1 MHIDYGTAKSVVRRF
16 CAGLALAAA
25 FALPASALAAATIL
39 GVENVSMPLNGEYYT
54 AGEQILIDA
63 YVDGMIT
70 DVSNVSSIKAS
81 FAGIL
86 PTGRTATC
94 TGADIDGDV
103 LHFSYTVQAG
113 DYSDGATWAGGT
125 LGTGSVNTD
134 NGALASLDCI
144 DSMIGGEPIAIRT
157 FFLKNVRTNEQATEL
172 TLDSLVVGKS
182 LSDIRIVNAG
192 GSLSSDVEFSVI
204 ALQDNDEFDQ
214 DALDAAG
221 IKILSGAQY
230 KSLSA
235 ITAQG
240 EGGPVDLLFDYYN
253 NGRLTL
259 HIENIIENIPL
270 ITKVEATSKEYTTP
284 GKQITITVTFSEKV
298 KITRGS
304 PRLLLNVENADA
316 AGDAY
321 ATCTATAGNT
331 ASTTL
336 KFTYTTRPG
345 DFIGDLDVVEFDLN
359 GADMQTSGN
368 VPLSDATFASL
379 PIEDAEGS
387 LASTSNVKIQTLF
400 IDDAGAKVSEVTK
413 TMREENISTF
423 IVTRGGDISA
433 AQQINVYFNSD
444 YVSVNGTLK
453 TSPQRIVIP
462 AGASDAEFTVE
473 AVQQG
478 SGDNTLIRIHP
489 IDYPDDQS
497 GDCVIKLTINPGD
510 PAKILLSGTS
520 NIAGESDS
528 NDDKYPVTVRLSRAP
543 RERTTVKVVSA
554 DPTGLP
560 ITEVE
565 SVAGASL
572 GVDGSAT
579 FVFEVGQSG
588 AGVESDPA
596 RVFYVVP
603 KDGKNGSVMFT
614 ATAAGGTY
622 IMAQHQIFVANSD
635 PWFTSPAVAEDGTFT
650 RTATAGFPTVI
661 TWAGADVAADR
672 KSLKAD
678 IEVDGRKVAEDI
690 ACSATGS
697 GSFEYTFPTANENG
711 STVAITIKDKDGGFV
726 SIVGI
731 YIVAAPFQ
739 ADIFE
744 SKMKFAGETGHNPYK
759 SLPGLGRGTID
770 DSEATTTRILDD
782 ENCDWHILY
791 PPFGEKGGSFTFFA
805 TPETFVYPVGS
816 TTNLDSFFYAWYD
829 IDSLELITVPL
840 SSSKKR
846 TYKVEGNA
854 TSLSVAGI
862 FSREHYPEDGCGDID
877 FDGLPDA
884 WEDLYFSTF
893 AAEGEYPFE
902 IVTGDF
908 GAQGNLDNDFL
919 PAGAF
924 TGPDGGIVYPLQG
937 SYAPNGI
944 AFANIYEVRGIH
956 HGLNMRKEATDV
968 VGTETHALI
977 EVALYPEGGTY
988 PVDVTSVTTNEVA
1001 LTDLP
1006 EGIAAIGDTTETP
1019 EDGVVTKLTYVEDVE
1034 ITLYQAE
1041 TCLPIDEPHKG
1052 KYDEDG
1058 NFVEDDD
1065 RDFYGT
1071 DPTNPDSDGDGLLDG
1086 YEYYWWRVATEAIEG
1101 TLKNADFQAYDP
1113 TKVVEGK
1120 PINPADILKVF
1131 HPLVPTATDGMYA
1144 DIDGDGLSNYE
1155 EMLLGTNPCH
1165 WDTDGDGMND
1175 GWEVMWGLN
1184 PMSYGDK
1191 SDAGGNPDGD
1201 FMAAVGDSMTKLT
1214 HRHSDVY
1221 KSFGFDPRTA
1231 WIWEYKDRN
1240 RHFAGSDPY
1249 VYAPNTMPFTNY
1261 EEHYLGRWCIDKGIV
1276 DAVEPMSKVYMT
1288 QPVPAQATSYMT
1300 HSGFSRDK
1308 VALNKTAFS
1317 TNGVSIA
1324 TSTNV
1329 AAVGSAQID
1338 IPPVATL
1345 FQTEIKTHGCDSD
1358 SDGMPDGWEL
1368 YCCCGPEYDP
1378 VDHELWPIGE
1388 ESSMDADFDCDFE
1401 GLPNLNECQSTE
1413 LCDYYAGLI
1422 GPLTNSASADVA
1434 SAMSA
1439 LCDKYAHRVDAT
1451 WYNKW
1456 WPTDPWN
1463 IDTDYDCVDDYT
1475 ESANFADFNLR
1486 YAEEMSLAELEKK
1499 FGGNTMLRG
1508 HVPGGGL
1515 NPNAADTDMD
1525 YIPDFWEYQY
1535 CGFNRD
1541 TRYEGGFIDQP
1552 GTYGD
1557 SVEGLVYGGGMDGTY
1572 FDSIS
1577 GYDEFS
1583 GEERNFDFDR
1593 DGLENYQ
1600 EYWVNGMYNIQYDKW
1615 YGVYAKHGCIA
1626 DYDSFEYDPGNI
1638 FATGQFGMVKALGV
1652 YWKPTDGGCI
1662 PVDLKPGSVTYDWSR
1677 YADDW
1682 QNEGLS
1688 GPRVDMAGNPMFPFT
1703 YMPPEPRPMI
1713 PFYAS
1718 SDPRLADTDADNMD
1732 DYYEMF
1738 HGLNPILSQT
1748 FDGVSLWSDPAVFGY
1763 DFRIS
1768 PWLSGMPNADPD
1780 QDDIPNWEEALS
1792 PNQPAPANHNTDPSP
1807 AWFTDISYPQSFV
1820 NLYYNMGSVMMY
1832 WAPEGLSPYT
1842 IFPDPQQM
1850 GGQMRP
1856 NYLFSFE
1863 MNEGYD
1869 TDNDNL
1875 SDKYEIAGVS
1885 GGVTD
1890 PQDTDRPVGRKALYL
1905 DGDAAARTRGI
1916 CAFGKNALRSWTIE
1930 AWVRPEQPATGKLQV
1945 ILERPCAWSDGS
1957 PTPNYSEVR
1966 RTFRLA
1972 LDEKGRPFVSFE
1984 TGGKNVVAEW
1994 AKAPEGDAL
2003 EANRWYHLAATMDG
2017 FAQKLSLY
2025 VDGRRVASKATAE
2038 IPYTGFTYSADNGAA
2053 SGIYSNP
2060 SWAPMVIGA
2069 SDSNPVSCVDGG
2081 YLYSNGGVYK
2091 LNSQPSLGDF
2101 FKGWVDE
2108 VRIWTGVRPGGEDAG
2123 DQRVAKWHW
2132 SSIKSDFDALKRYGS
2147 ADALASR
2154 EETVKQFQ
2162 RMVSE
2167 RYAAK
2172 AGSETT
2178 QSVSTN
2184 AMGQVTTN
2192 ATTVTSHIIAAAG
2205 LTIEQFYEVAS
2216 SFILLTGGEDAAIRI
2231 PPLLLCDYCFDN
2243 LPDPDYETVAPAKFD
2258 SVNGRPL
2265 DYSGQPWWR
2274 QAFDRSTVY
2283 RTYDDAPYC
2292 FPQYIENLVATQP
2305 LGSLSETREMDAEY
2319 HEINPEV
2326 AEIPIF
2332 KYRPDRVVNSKFW
2345 TRDQKGGID
2354 LDSLEP
2360 PLGYIVGAEGL
2371 YENSFPNT
2379 SNPYGLYYIT
2389 SNSAQTESH
2398 PTLMA
2403 QEVYDPVQAVMY
2415 NHLLPLRNARAD
2427 MSVQLWDDPAG
2438 DKIGVN
2444 ADSDGDGLPD
2454 YWELANGLDP
2464 FSSDQNG
2471 NGIRDDQDDFDGD
2484 GLSNWYEY
2492 LAGTDPCD
2500 STTVGIERDR
2510 YADID
2515 GDGLSALEELGLGTD
2530 PLNADTD
2537 DDGVPDGEEVAN
2549 GTDPC
2554 DSLSPFVA
2562 RYVHNDGEGYIAV
2575 SGQLAKRDVDGES
2588 LDRYGTRFD
2597 LSEWTVD
2604 CAVRLEAVGKSAV
2617 LVSRATE
2624 PYGYVNYELGVGAD
2638 GVPYVRFQNDVGVE
2652 YRVDG
2657 AKPLEVGQW
2666 AFVGGRFGT
2675 GKDGKR
2681 KLSLFVDGDALEQDV
2696 NLATCTSGDTQG
2708 DVRLAENLVGDI
2720 DEVRIWNCFMDDAD
2734 YADLCAKSLLI
2745 GGDKVSAGV
2754 LQCKT
2759 GGKAAKAAFTYDD
2772 DESLRLSSWTVMLW
2786 VKTTGSGTVITRDV
2800 GRLFDDR
2807 NYRLAIDKDGVVYAS
2822 YSIEDSWG
2830 VTGVATLT
2838 GDVAVND
2845 GNWHHLAFT
2854 ASSNGLDDHSGVA
2867 KLYIDGVLQV
2877 AASHLPL
2884 WQDVSWTVL
2893 GVVSPH
2899 DVLKSAGNLVVGA
2912 SFDGF
2917 VDEVQIYSV
2926 ALTEEQVSDRMGRKI
2941 DSTGSDGNNLVAY
2954 FDFDNSFVHYQSVR
2968 AENLAKP
2975 GTSGWVNNA
2984 AIQKSDTCP
2993 VSFKAI
2999 DIIAPKLAAY
3009 FPMEDGC
3016 AAEGDGVHAVEDFIH
3031 RCQGIADVKNVNNA
3045 LFAGSFSDVS
3055 HIDFA
3060 EYGDREAPFEGYYAI
3075 DSDADG
3081 IPDYYE
3087 LVWGMDS
3094 HNPDED
3100 GNGIPDAWDDFD
3112 HDGLNNLV
3120 ECFAGFDPYD
3130 PDTDHNGVF
3139 DYDDKPNGGL
3149 SYGEIYT
3156 DNDYV
3161 LDGWEALW
3169 DPAYASPYLYDEN
3182 NDRDLDGWD
3191 NWSEALVGTRL
3202 QDNTYNAPSS
3212 NTNEQSSAESS
3223 AEDKMDNFPMPAL
3236 STTINYVGDAIVGAK
3251 LVVHAYTSAEMNGW
3265 PDAVFV
3271 KDFSADRLDTWP
3283 MSVEIGKD
3291 DLVYGHLRQGMNW
3304 FYAWFEKD
3312 DSKIDSVNGGNWP
3325 TWTPGEP
3332 AAIADNQLKGIE
3344 IGWDRNEVS
3353 FHLVDEAKG
3362 FARLSFEQAPVDAT
3376 GAIAGFA
3383 ADKRDHEVVIKGNN
3397 GTVFTKTLQWP
3408 RVWLHEGDI
3417 VAGKT
3422 LNFGLGSGTISDK
3435 PNGYQVAVDGFS
3447 AGVVTNWYRR
3457 KLEAPVALAPIGQEV
3472 VFKSRPE
3479 FVFRLDPAATEF
3491 QMNIKKFDPNVSTWV
3506 PLYNERILAP
3516 GRDRFEDGVDLVTWK
3531 FPYSVGDLM
3540 PNGVVFDQGM
3550 EYKWTVTGYNPTGA
3564 AGTSP
3569 STEGVFWMAS
3579 ENQQAASPSMGAVTV
3594 KLAYPANWAFSTG
3607 KSYKTIIRLF
3617 RTKSFN
3623 GNCEAGIARDGLPN
3637 ATVYGLELDE
3647 DYYVMAFVDQNGNAV
3662 RDDWEPWGYYRDA
3675 ASASPFLPV
3684 AVKAAKFG
3692 VPNVCEIV
3700 IRDPDTDNDL
3710 LPDSWEYA
3718 THATQPPPENFL
3730 AAKGGEGDA
3739 AALAGKP
3746 LKSAALAVRFF
3757 GEYAGSDTDGDG
3769 IADASELFFGL
3780 DALSADSDG
3789 DGLADGD
3796 AIGLFG
3802 SAEAA
3807 KSGPTIKITGM
3818 EVAADG
3824 SVTVQW
3830 DWDGVPEVDE
3840 GTSKGTMAAKTVTY
3854 EIQSTDSLANP
3865 NWKTVK
3871 VVTECGAVKTEE
3883 TFGQEASTTGAK
3895 FFRVILKSVE

>member
-908 GAQGNLDNDFL
+908 GAQGNPDNDFL

-1184 PMSYGDK
+1184 PMSYGDQ

-1201 FMAAVGDSMTKLT
+1201 FMAAVGDSMTNLAY
-1214 HRHSDVY
+1214 RHSDVY
-1221 KSFGFDPRTA
+1221 KHFGFDPRTA

-1261 EEHYLGRWCIDKGIV
+1261 EEHYLGRWCIDKGII

-1288 QPVPAQATSYMT
+1288 QPVPAMATSYMT

-1345 FQTEIKTHGCDSD
+1345 FQTAIKTHGCDSD

-1388 ESSMDADFDCDFE
+1388 TSNMDADFDCDFE

-1413 LCDYYAGLI
+1413 LCDYYAGII
-1422 GPLTNSASADVA
+1422 GSCTNSASADVA
-1434 SAMSA
+1434 SAMAA

-1486 YAEEMSLAELEKK
+1486 YAEEMSLADLEKK

-1662 PVDLKPGSVTYDWSR
+1662 PVDLEPGSVTYDWSR

-1832 WAPEGLSPYT
+1832 WAPEGQSPYT

-2172 AGSETT
+2172 AGSETS

-2192 ATTVTSHIIAAAG
+2192 ATTVTSHFIAAAG
-2205 LTIEQFYEVAS
+2205 LTIEQFYETAS
-2216 SFILLTGGEDAAIRI
+2216 SFILLSGGEDAAIRI

-2319 HEINPEV
+2319 NEINPEA

-2345 TRDQKGGID
+2345 TRDQKGGVD
-2354 LDSLEP
+2354 LDSLVP
-2360 PLGYIVGAEGL
+2360 QLGYIGGVEGL

-2379 SNPYGLYYIT
+2379 ANPYGLYYIT

-2398 PTLMA
+2398 PTLMN

-2484 GLSNWYEY
+2484 GLSNIAEF
-2492 LAGTDPCD
+2492 LAGTNPMDA
-2500 STTVGIERDR
+2500 TTR
-2510 YADID
+2510 
-2515 GDGLSALEELGLGTD
+2515 
-2530 PLNADTD
+2530 
-2537 DDGVPDGEEVAN
+2537 DDGVN
-2549 GTDPC
+2549 
-2554 DSLSPFVA
+2554 
-2562 RYVHNDGEGYIAV
+2562 
-2575 SGQLAKRDVDGES
+2575 
-2588 LDRYGTRFD
+2588 
-2597 LSEWTVD
+2597 
-2604 CAVRLEAVGKSAV
+2604 
-2617 LVSRATE
+2617 
-2624 PYGYVNYELGVGAD
+2624 
-2638 GVPYVRFQNDVGVE
+2638 
-2652 YRVDG
+2652 
-2657 AKPLEVGQW
+2657 
-2666 AFVGGRFGT
+2666 
-2675 GKDGKR
+2675 
-2681 KLSLFVDGDALEQDV
+2681 
-2696 NLATCTSGDTQG
+2696 
-2708 DVRLAENLVGDI
+2708 
-2720 DEVRIWNCFMDDAD
+2720 
-2734 YADLCAKSLLI
+2734 
-2745 GGDKVSAGV
+2745 
-2754 LQCKT
+2754 
-2759 GGKAAKAAFTYDD
+2759 
-2772 DESLRLSSWTVMLW
+2772 
-2786 VKTTGSGTVITRDV
+2786 
-2800 GRLFDDR
+2800 
-2807 NYRLAIDKDGVVYAS
+2807 
-2822 YSIEDSWG
+2822 
-2830 VTGVATLT
+2830 
-2838 GDVAVND
+2838 
-2845 GNWHHLAFT
+2845 
-2854 ASSNGLDDHSGVA
+2854 
-2867 KLYIDGVLQV
+2867 
-2877 AASHLPL
+2877 
-2884 WQDVSWTVL
+2884 
-2893 GVVSPH
+2893 
-2899 DVLKSAGNLVVGA
+2899 
-2912 SFDGF
+2912 
-2917 VDEVQIYSV
+2917 
-2926 ALTEEQVSDRMGRKI
+2926 
-2941 DSTGSDGNNLVAY
+2941 
-2954 FDFDNSFVHYQSVR
+2954 
-2968 AENLAKP
+2968 
-2975 GTSGWVNNA
+2975 
-2984 AIQKSDTCP
+2984 
-2993 VSFKAI
+2993 
-2999 DIIAPKLAAY
+2999 
-3009 FPMEDGC
+3009 
-3016 AAEGDGVHAVEDFIH
+3016 
-3031 RCQGIADVKNVNNA
+3031 
-3045 LFAGSFSDVS
+3045 
-3055 HIDFA
+3055 
-3060 EYGDREAPFEGYYAI
+3060 
-3075 DSDADG
+3075 
-3081 IPDYYE
+3081 
-3087 LVWGMDS
+3087 
-3094 HNPDED
+3094 
-3100 GNGIPDAWDDFD
+3100 
-3112 HDGLNNLV
+3112 
-3120 ECFAGFDPYD
+3120 
-3130 PDTDHNGVF
+3130 
-3139 DYDDKPNGGL
+3139 DYDASPNGGL
-3149 SYGEIYT
+3149 SYGYLYT

-3344 IGWDRNEVS
+3344 IGWDRNEVT
-3353 FHLVDEAKG
+3353 FHFVDEAKG
-3362 FARLSFEQAPVDAT
+3362 FARLSFEQAAENAGTV
-3376 GAIAGFA
+3376 AGFA
-3383 ADKRDHEVVIKGNN
+3383 ADKRDHDVVIKYN
-3397 GTVFTKTLQWP
+3397 GSTVFTKTLQWP

-3422 LNFGLGSGTISDK
+3422 LNFGLGSASISDK

-3447 AGVVTNWYRR
+3447 AGVVTNWYRK

-3479 FVFRLDPAATEF
+3479 FIFRLDPAATEF
-3491 QMNIKKFDPNVSTWV
+3491 QMNIKKFDPNVSEWV

-3516 GRDRFEDGVDLVTWK
+3516 GRDKADGTVDLVTWK

-3550 EYKWTVTGYNPTGA
+3550 RYKWTVTGYNPTGT

-3579 ENQQAASPSMGAVTV
+3579 ENQQAASAAAGRIAIDLS
-3594 KLAYPANWAFSTG
+3594 YPGNWAFSTG
-3607 KSYKTIIRLF
+3607 KSYKTIIRFF

-3623 GNCEAGIARDGLPN
+3623 GNCEAGFARDGLPN
-3637 ATVYGLELDE
+3637 ATVYGLECDE
-3647 DYYVMAFVDQNGNAV
+3647 DYYVMAFIDQNGNAV

-3675 ASASPFLPV
+3675 SSGSPFMPV
-3684 AVKAAKFG
+3684 AVRATKFG
-3692 VPNVCEIV
+3692 TPNKYEIV

-3718 THATQPPPENFL
+3718 VHGNLT
-3730 AAKGGEGDA
+3730 AAGGDVSVLELRGA
-3739 AALAGKP
+3739 
-3746 LKSAALAVRFF
+3746 LKSSAKPVMALFAMLNT
-3757 GEYAGSDTDGDG
+3757 GSDSDGDGVSDVLELFSSSNALLADTDGDG
-3769 IADASELFFGL
+3769 IAD
-3780 DALSADSDG
+3780 G
-3789 DGLADGD
+3789 DE
-3796 AIGLFG
+3796 IKLFG
-3802 SAEAA
+3802 SAAA
-3807 KSGPTIKITGM
+3807 TTTEQKLAITGVEM
-3818 EVAADG
+3818 AADG
-3824 SVTVQW
+3824 SVTVKW
-3830 DWDGVPEVDE
+3830 DWVGVPEA
-3840 GTSKGTMAAKTVTY
+3840 GKSAMGAMAMPTVVY

-3871 VVTECGAVKTEE
+3871 TVTECGAVKTEE
-3883 TFGQEASTTGAK
+3883 TFGQEASTTGAR